1 MVCSLQTILMCSQFK
16 IGANYKDTLLIHLKN
31 IKDRYKAVNTISA
44 SEAACSSC
52 DLGRNAYLEQEVN
65 ILMGMGIRGK

>member
-1 MVCSLQTILMCSQFK
+1 MCSQFK

-31 IKDRYKAVNTISA
+31 IKDRYKTVNTISA

-52 DLGRNAYLEQEVN
+52 DMGKNAYLEPEVN